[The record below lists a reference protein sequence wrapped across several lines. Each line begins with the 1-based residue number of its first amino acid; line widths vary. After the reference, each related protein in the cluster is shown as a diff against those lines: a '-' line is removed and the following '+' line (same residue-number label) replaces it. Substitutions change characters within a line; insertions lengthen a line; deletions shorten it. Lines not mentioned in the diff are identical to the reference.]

1 MERYYALIAA
11 GGHGTRLWPMSRAR
25 LPKQMLPLV
34 DDHSMFRTSVERI
47 EVLFPAEDIFVV
59 TGADHAADLKRE
71 APQIPSDNF
80 IIEPYA
86 KNTGPALALALAA
99 IQRRDPEA
107 TVAILTADHHIGQP
121 DRFRRVLKAAW
132 QVAQEG
138 QIVTLGITPTTPATG
153 FGYIQQGDAIGE
165 YGGFAVYRSERFTEK
180 PDIVRATHFLASGEY
195 SWNSGMFIW
204 RVDRAMRDLERYQP
218 AIFAMCSYLQ
228 SASDSPDYAAKL
240 RDIWETMPNLSVDF
254 AIMEKADNIA
264 VIPTDIGWSDV
275 GTWASLYDILPQD
288 SFGNC
293 IKGDASE
300 SRVILDTRDT
310 LVFSDRLTVAIGVE
324 GVVVVDT
331 DDVLLICH
339 KDRTQDVKQVVD
351 YLRENGNEDYL

>member
-1 MERYYALIAA
+1 MNRYYALIAA

-25 LPKQMLPLV
+25 LPKQMLPLI

-47 EVLFPAEDIFVV
+47 QDLFSPKDIFVV
-59 TGADHAADLKRE
+59 TGREHVSDLQRE
-71 APQIPSDNF
+71 VPQIPSENF

-86 KNTGPALALALAA
+86 KNTAPALALALAT

-121 DRFRRVLKAAW
+121 EEFRAVLSAAW
-132 QVAQEG
+132 QVAQTG
-138 QIVTLGITPTTPATG
+138 QIVTLGIAPSFPATG
-153 FGYIQQGDAIGE
+153 FGYIQQGSAIGE
-165 YGGFAVYRSERFTEK
+165 FGGFTVYQSRRFTEK
-180 PDIVRATHFLASGEY
+180 PDIVRATHFLASGQY

-218 AIFAMCSYLQ
+218 AIYAMCSYLQ
-228 SASDSPDYAAKL
+228 SAIESPEYERKL
-240 RDIWETMPNLSVDF
+240 NDIWETMPTLSIDF

-264 VIPTDIGWSDV
+264 IIPIDIGWSDV

-288 SFGNC
+288 NFGNC
-293 IKGDASE
+293 VKGDASE

-310 LVFSDRLTVAIGVE
+310 LVFSDRLAVAIGVE
-324 GVVVVDT
+324 DIVVVDT

-351 YLRENGNEDYL
+351 YLRENGNDEYL